1 MSNYLATAREYSTG
15 NDVMFEP
22 IRLKKVADME
32 TAPKQGMSIFH
43 QRGEAPASRQPAK
56 ELGSRKESKLS
67 SSCHD
72 DVSLPRRSYQALKS
86 SLEYRSNNR
95 LHGKKISNDNSKRQ
109 LYKSRRDLSQDGKE
123 SAMERGD
130 GSAGST
136 LDANNL
142 NNMNA

>member
-1 MSNYLATAREYSTG
+1 MSNYLATAREYSKG

-43 QRGEAPASRQPAK
+43 QRGEALASRQPPK

-86 SLEYRSNNR
+86 SLEYRRNE
-95 LHGKKISNDNSKRQ
+95 LHDNSKR
-109 LYKSRRDLSQDGKE
+109 K
-123 SAMERGD
+123 
-130 GSAGST
+130 
-136 LDANNL
+136 
-142 NNMNA
+142 

>member
-1 MSNYLATAREYSTG
+1 
-15 NDVMFEP
+15 MFEP

-43 QRGEAPASRQPAK
+43 QRGEAPASRRPAE

-86 SLEYRSNNR
+86 SLEYRRNE
-95 LHGKKISNDNSKRQ
+95 LHDNSKRQ

-136 LDANNL
+136 LDENNL
-142 NNMNA
+142 NKMNA

>member
-1 MSNYLATAREYSTG
+1 LN
-15 NDVMFEP
+15 EP
-22 IRLKKVADME
+22 
-32 TAPKQGMSIFH
+32 P
-43 QRGEAPASRQPAK
+43 K

-86 SLEYRSNNR
+86 SLEYRRNE
-95 LHGKKISNDNSKRQ
+95 LHDNSKRK

-123 SAMERGD
+123 SSMERGD

-136 LDANNL
+136 LDENNL
-142 NNMNA
+142 NKLNA